1 MNTPLTPAQLH
12 RLRWRSRR
20 GLLENDLLIARF
32 FARHG
37 SSLTQRQAQAFTA
50 LMQLDDGE
58 LLDTLLR
65 RKALDAALDTPPIR
79 AVLDMFTDL
88 SHHQRKPIHENC
100 RTQSH
105 TDIQ

>member
-1 MNTPLTPAQLH
+1 MNAPLTHAELH

-20 GLLENDLLIARF
+20 ALLENDLLIARF

-37 SSLTQRQAQAFTA
+37 QSLTQQQAQAFAA

-65 RKALDAALDTPPIR
+65 RKALDGALNTPPIR
-79 AVLDMFTDL
+79 AVLDMLTVGGF
-88 SHHQRKPIHENC
+88 
-100 RTQSH
+100 
-105 TDIQ
+105 